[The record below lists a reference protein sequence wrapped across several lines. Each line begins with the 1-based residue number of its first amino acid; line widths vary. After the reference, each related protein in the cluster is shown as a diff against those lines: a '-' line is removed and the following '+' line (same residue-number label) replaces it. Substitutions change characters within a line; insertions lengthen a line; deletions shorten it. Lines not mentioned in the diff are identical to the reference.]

1 MQADRMNMSETE
13 FRAKVMNDWWI
24 AGHNAKEFNAVD
36 DLVMVKCSK
45 ELMPKRERIN
55 VRTIF
60 GTIEIIFSK
69 CPIAREPLDI
79 KMKDGNE
86 YSDIKNTNWELIE
99 SEIKDYIP
107 SLYLKHIFGKKS
119 YMEFF

>member
-1 MQADRMNMSETE
+1 MDQQYDQLDDKIYLIQGAI
-13 FRAKVMNDWWI
+13 K
-24 AGHNAKEFNAVD
+24 KFNI
-36 DLVMVKCSK
+36 SK
-45 ELMPKRERIN
+45 PSAENLYNK
-55 VRTIF
+55 
-60 GTIEIIFSK
+60 
-69 CPIAREPLDI
+69 IARTRDPQFYAMSMTENVASEI
-79 KMKDGNE
+79 KFNGYQQMKDGNE